1 LFRNEHLALL
11 AILNDERRSDVRE
24 LGHRLQMLRAESVRS
39 LLDQTLEHANDA
51 SLLWKADPLLGLILK
66 ETTGREKFNLYLKS
80 IEQYQTRGVKIIDY
94 WDKAYPGRLRYISNP
109 PLLLF
114 VKGTVFPGASPI
126 AVVGTRRASL
136 HARKLAREYASLFA
150 EQGRTVVSGLARGID
165 SAAHAGALESK
176 GSTVAILAG
185 HIDHIYPPE
194 NAKLA
199 QAIRSNGALVS
210 EVTRHAFLHQ
220 GRFVERNRIT
230 SGLSKA
236 VVVVESVRTGGTLQ
250 QVKFSLSQG
259 RPTYV
264 IDQGEFE
271 NPEAKE
277 GFRRLIEMGAV
288 AIQSPKE
295 VAD

>member
-1 LFRNEHLALL
+1 M
-11 AILNDERRSDVRE
+11 LNDEGRSDVRE
-24 LGHRLQMLRAESVRS
+24 LAQRLQMIRAETAQSV
-39 LLDQTLEHANDA
+39 LDQALERAKDT
-51 SLLWKADPLLGLILK
+51 SLLWKADPLLGQILK
-66 ETTGREKFNLYLKS
+66 ETAGQDKFNRYLKS
-80 IEQYQTRGVKIIDY
+80 IEQYSANGVKIIDY
-94 WDKAYPGRLRYISNP
+94 WDEAFPNNLRYISNP
-109 PLLLF
+109 PLVLF
-114 VKGTVFPGASPI
+114 VKGTVFPGSSPVAI
-126 AVVGTRRASL
+126 VGTRRASL
-136 HARKLAREYASLFA
+136 KGRKLAREYGSFFA
-150 EQGRTVVSGLARGID
+150 KQGRTVISGLARGID
-165 SAAHAGALESK
+165 SAAHAGALDSE

-185 HIDHIYPPE
+185 HIDHVYPPE

-199 QAIRSNGALVS
+199 EAIIANGALVS
-210 EVTRHAFLHQ
+210 EITRHAFVHK

-250 QVKFSLSQG
+250 QAKFSLSQG

-295 VAD
+295 VAG